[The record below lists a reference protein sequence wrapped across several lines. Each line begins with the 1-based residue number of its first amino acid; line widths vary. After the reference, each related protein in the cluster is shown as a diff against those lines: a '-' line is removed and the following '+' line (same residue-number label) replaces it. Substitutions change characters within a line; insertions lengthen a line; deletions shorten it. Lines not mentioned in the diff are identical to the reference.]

1 METQAALASAPDAI
15 ATALEAQRA
24 MLTES
29 WPADNG
35 PLRVRMACMR
45 VTLSRATVII

>member
-1 METQAALASAPDAI
+1 
-15 ATALEAQRA
+15 

-35 PLRVRMACMR
+35 PLRVRMAMHAGDN
-45 VTLSRATVII
+45 VSRDGDWLAAPCNRLASCRGTGAVLG